1 MKIPRPSF
9 LSTAS
14 QGQVVCAPIMCN
26 PALRLAVLIAAFCF
40 SAAAGAACVRYVPDP
55 KPPTYLDGPGSFG
68 KLQDTVTLD
77 CLSYVGSIGT
87 AGDEQVLIRDEY
99 GVIYRMHVG
108 DYMGENTGVIRKID
122 GDAIYIEQMIREG
135 KDYKQVM
142 VRFAKTAKPAA
153 H

>member
-1 MKIPRPSF
+1 MSNR
-9 LSTAS
+9 
-14 QGQVVCAPIMCN
+14 
-26 PALRLAVLIAAFCF
+26 ALRLAVLIAAFCF

-55 KPPTYLDGPGSFG
+55 RKPPEMDGPGSFG

-77 CLSYVGSIGT
+77 CLSYAGSIGT
-87 AGDEQVLIRDEY
+87 AGAEQVLIRDER
-99 GVIYRMHVG
+99 GTVYRLRVG

-122 GDAIYIEQMIREG
+122 DEAIYIEQLIREG